1 MRELRIHGRGGQGSV
16 IASKL
21 LAVALFREGEWV
33 QSFPAFGVERR
44 GAPVTAFLR
53 FDDDP
58 IRLRCEITEPDD
70 LIVLDPTLI
79 QAIDVTAGLKT
90 GGTILV
96 NTERSPQEYP
106 KLLERFRVAT
116 IDASGIA
123 IRHGLGTRTQPIVNT
138 AIVGAFAAEFGLITL
153 ESVKAAIDDEVPA
166 KREANYQAAVEAF
179 GAVRSAAP
187 KQVSHV

>member
-1 MRELRIHGRGGQGSV
+1 MRELRIHGRGGQGTV

-44 GAPVTAFLR
+44 GAPVTAFVR
-53 FDDDP
+53 VDDDP

-70 LIVLDPTLI
+70 LIVLDATLI
-79 QAIDVTAGLKT
+79 DSVDVTAGLKP
-90 GGTILV
+90 GGTILI
-96 NTERSPQEYP
+96 NTEKTPEEYP
-106 KLLERFRVAT
+106 ELRGRFRVST

-123 IRHGLGTRTQPIVNT
+123 IRHGLGTKTQPIVNT
-138 AIVGAFAAEFGLITL
+138 AIVGAFAAEFGLIGL
-153 ESVKAAIDDEVPA
+153 ESVRAAIDEEVPV
-166 KREANYQAAVEAF
+166 KQEANYAAAVEAF

-187 KQVSHV
+187 NEVSHV

>member
-1 MRELRIHGRGGQGSV
+1 MRELRLHGRGGQGSV

-79 QAIDVTAGLKT
+79 DAIDVTAGLKT
-90 GGTILV
+90 GGTILI
-96 NTERSPQEYP
+96 NTEKAPEDYP
-106 KLLERFRVAT
+106 ELLDRFRVAT

-138 AIVGAFAAEFGLITL
+138 ALVGAFAAEFGLISL
-153 ESVKAAIDDEVPA
+153 ESVKAAIEDEVPA
-166 KREANYQAAVEAF
+166 KQIENFEAAREAFE
-179 GAVRSAAP
+179 AVRAAGP
-187 KQVSHV
+187 REVSRV